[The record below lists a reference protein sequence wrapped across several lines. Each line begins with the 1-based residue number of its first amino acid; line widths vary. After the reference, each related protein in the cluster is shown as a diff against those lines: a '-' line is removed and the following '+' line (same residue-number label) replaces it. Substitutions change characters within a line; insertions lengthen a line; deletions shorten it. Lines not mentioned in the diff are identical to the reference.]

1 MCRRSL
7 GLHEGLQALYS
18 GATKFTQGEWA
29 AVGVCCCTY
38 ALVYAHTHAMGA
50 WRSDSSAKLVLHVD
64 GCADVGGDSIGVD
77 LAAAMS
83 SIEDG
88 DVDGVSDGQS
98 AVDVMIRGQSQVGA
112 GIALVLSSQC
122 GSVQVCGLHNSCL
135 FVLID

>member
-38 ALVYAHTHAMGA
+38 ALVYAHTRAAA
-50 WRSDSSAKLVLHVD
+50 WRSDSTAKLVLHVD
-64 GCADVGGDSIGVD
+64 GCADVDGDSFGVD

-83 SIEDG
+83 SIENG
-88 DVDGVSDGQS
+88 DADGVSDGQS
-98 AVDVMIRGQSQVGA
+98 AVDIMIQGQTQVGA

-135 FVLID
+135 FVLSD